1 MLHSSEVERLRRELR
16 ELRATCATGRRRL
29 NSTEEKLLESSLNSV
44 EGLSGQL
51 AAQRHEAEQRSKM
64 ARTMPSP
71 GGAGAG
77 QIDLSDASIHA
88 FLELNFEA
96 VGNLA
101 ALLDER
107 DEAEQEKDE

>member
-51 AAQRHEAEQRSKM
+51 AAQRHEAAQLRQ
-64 ARTMPSP
+64 A
-71 GGAGAG
+71 
-77 QIDLSDASIHA
+77 
-88 FLELNFEA
+88 
-96 VGNLA
+96 LA
-101 ALLDER
+101 LTLTLTLALALTLTLTLTLALALTLTLALALALALTPNPDPNPNPNPNP
-107 DEAEQEKDE
+107 

>member
-51 AAQRHEAEQRSKM
+51 AAQRHEAAQLRQVLTLTPTPDPESLTPNPDPDPDPDPMVIQAGTLRSGC
-64 ARTMPSP
+64 S
-71 GGAGAG
+71 
-77 QIDLSDASIHA
+77 
-88 FLELNFEA
+88 
-96 VGNLA
+96 
-101 ALLDER
+101 
-107 DEAEQEKDE
+107 

>member
-51 AAQRHEAEQRSKM
+51 AAQRHEAAQLRQ
-64 ARTMPSP
+64 A
-71 GGAGAG
+71 
-77 QIDLSDASIHA
+77 
-88 FLELNFEA
+88 
-96 VGNLA
+96 LA
-101 ALLDER
+101 LTLTLTLALALTLTLTLTLTR
-107 DEAEQEKDE
+107 WK